1 MIGKSIL
8 ELSRVDSTNAYA
20 NRLLSQGDLDEGT
33 VIWAHD
39 QFAGRGQHDNH
50 WISEAGK
57 NLTFTVVLKPTFLA
71 PDLQFLLN
79 KAVAL
84 GVVDFIRNSIGPI
97 SSPEVSIKWPNDI
110 YIHGK
115 KVGGIL
121 IEHKI
126 MGSALVTSLAGIGV
140 NINQTD
146 FASHLPNPV
155 SLIHMLREEMELR
168 DALQELCG
176 FIDQR
181 YVTLQKYGSANL
193 DLDYHHCLLGF
204 DQWRYFS
211 CSGERMEGK
220 ITGVDNIGRLLVETR
235 SDELRHFN
243 HKEIEYV
250 PDE

>member
-8 ELSRVDSTNAYA
+8 ELSRVDSTNAYT
-20 NRLLSQGDLDEGT
+20 NQLLSQGELDDGT
-33 VIWAHD
+33 VIWAHE

-57 NLTFTVVLKPTFLA
+57 NLTFTVVMKPIFLA
-71 PDLQFLLN
+71 PDQQFLLN

-84 GVVDFIRNSIGPI
+84 GVVDFIRNSLGVI
-97 SSPEVSIKWPNDI
+97 SFTGTSIKWPNDI
-110 YIHGK
+110 YIHDK

-126 MGSALVTSLAGIGV
+126 MGSVLVTSLAGIGV

-155 SLIHMLREEMELR
+155 SLIHLLREEMELR
-168 DALQELCG
+168 EALQALCG

-181 YVTLQKYGSANL
+181 YVTLRKYGSANL

-211 CSGERMEGK
+211 CSGDRMEGK
-220 ITGVDNIGRLLVETR
+220 ITGVDNIGRLLVESRTGEV
-235 SDELRHFN
+235 SHFN

-250 PDE
+250 LD

>member
-8 ELSRVDSTNAYA
+8 ELSRVDSTNGYA
-20 NRLLSQGDLDEGT
+20 NQLLNQGELDEGT
-33 VIWAHD
+33 VIWAHE

-57 NLTFTVVLKPTFLA
+57 NLTFTVVIKPLFLA
-71 PDLQFLLN
+71 PDQQFLLN

-84 GVVDFIRNSIGPI
+84 GVVDFVRNSLGVN
-97 SSPEVSIKWPNDI
+97 SSPGISIKWPNDI
-110 YIHGK
+110 YIHDK
-115 KVGGIL
+115 KAGGIL

-126 MGSALVTSLAGIGV
+126 MGSVLVTSLAGIGI
-140 NINQTD
+140 NINQTE

-155 SLIHMLREEMELR
+155 SLIHLLREEMELR
-168 DALQELCG
+168 EALLVLCG

-181 YVTLQKYGSANL
+181 YVTLRNSGSTNL

-204 DQWRYFS
+204 EQWRYFS
-211 CSGERMEGK
+211 CSGDRMEGK
-220 ITGVDNIGRLLVETR
+220 ITGVDNIGRLLVESRTG
-235 SDELRHFN
+235 EVLHFN

-250 PDE
+250 FDQ